1 MEPVRLWAAVE
12 FTARSG
18 STEAL
23 LTAAARAG
31 LHLYGVTAL
40 PGGFCGHCAARQYP
54 RLAALARRYRV
65 RLRVRKKQGLYF
77 RVRPLLRR
85 AGLWAGLAVFL
96 PLLLWTQQFVWFAD
110 VSTLTAGQAARASAV
125 LREVGLQPGSAVTEA
140 KLAAGEYALLH
151 SGEFSWASLNF
162 AKGRLEVEAAAA
174 KPKPDI
180 AAGTLHGIR
189 ARCSGTVVRTNL
201 VSGTMLVVPGQ
212 QVEAGQ
218 GLIGTAR
225 SERDG
230 TLIFA
235 PAAGTVLA
243 QFEWNDTRTV
253 PLEENVFQYTGGCTR
268 SIELLVFGQA
278 FALPAAAAPENALP
292 VRAAAGNALP
302 HRGAGGGTGPAAEP
316 AGFVRR
322 MAGCGAHCPQRGLH
336 CERRQAELH
345 RDVYDHCGYLR
356 VRCKKGLP
364 ISGKALLHFASYLFS
379 AACASY
385 SASRSFRSYWYLL

>member
-1 MEPVRLWAAVE
+1 MEPVSLWAAVE
-12 FTARSG
+12 FTACNG

-31 LHLYGVTAL
+31 LHPYGVTAL
-40 PGGFCGHCAARQYP
+40 PGGFGGRCAAWQYP
-54 RLAALARRYRV
+54 RLAALARKHRV
-65 RLRVRKKQGLYF
+65 RLRIRRKLGLYF
-77 RVRPLLRR
+77 RLRPLLRR
-85 AGLWAGLAVFL
+85 AGLWAGLAVFV
-96 PLLLWTQQFVWFAD
+96 PLLLFAQQFVWYAD
-110 VSTLTAGQAARASAV
+110 TSSLTTGQAARACAV
-125 LREVGLQPGSAVTEA
+125 LREAGLQPGAAVTEA
-140 KLAAGEYALLH
+140 KLTAGEYALLH

-253 PLEENVFQYTGGCTR
+253 PLEENIFQYTGGCTR

-278 FALPAAAAPENALP
+278 FALPAASAPENAVFTTRHYQPELP
-292 VRAAAGNALP
+292 LLGLALPCSIRETCRYGQQPETLCRTGEQAAALARLQSLQALY
-302 HRGAGGGTGPAAEP
+302 AAWPDAERI
-316 AGFVRR
+316 ARKEDCTVNDGRLNYTVTYTVV
-322 MAGCGAHCPQRGLH
+322 ADICG
-336 CERRQAELH
+336 
-345 RDVYDHCGYLR
+345 
-356 VRCKKGLP
+356 
-364 ISGKALLHFASYLFS
+364 
-379 AACASY
+379 
-385 SASRSFRSYWYLL
+385 

>member
-1 MEPVRLWAAVE
+1 MEPVRFWAAVE
-12 FTARSG
+12 FTAQNG
-18 STEAL
+18 SAEAL
-23 LTAAARAG
+23 LSQAAAQG
-31 LHLYGVTAL
+31 LHPYGVTAR
-40 PGGFCGHCAARQYP
+40 PGGFCAHCAAWQYRQF
-54 RLAALARRYRV
+54 AALARKLRV
-65 RLRVRKKQGLYF
+65 RLRVHKRQGLYF
-77 RVRPLLRR
+77 CIRPLLRR
-85 AGLWAGLAVFL
+85 AGLWAGLALFV
-96 PLLLWTQQFVWFAD
+96 PLLLWAQQYVWTVD
-110 VSTLTAGQAARASAV
+110 TSTLTTGQAARAAAV
-125 LREVGLQPGSAVTEA
+125 LRANDLQPGSAVTEA
-140 KLAAGEYALLH
+140 KLTAGEYALLQ

-162 AKGRLEVEAAAA
+162 AKGRLVVEAAAA

-189 ARCSGTVVRTNL
+189 AKCGGTVVRTNL

-278 FALPAAAAPENALP
+278 FALPAASAPENAVLTARHYQPELP
-292 VRAAAGNALP
+292 LLGLALPCSIRETCRYEQQPETLCRTEAQAAALARLQSLQALY
-302 HRGAGGGTGPAAEP
+302 AAWPDAERI
-316 AGFVRR
+316 ARKEDCTVNDGKLNYTVTYTVV
-322 MAGCGAHCPQRGLH
+322 ADICG
-336 CERRQAELH
+336 
-345 RDVYDHCGYLR
+345 
-356 VRCKKGLP
+356 
-364 ISGKALLHFASYLFS
+364 
-379 AACASY
+379 
-385 SASRSFRSYWYLL
+385 

>member
-12 FTARSG
+12 FTARNG

-40 PGGFCGHCAARQYP
+40 PGGFCGHCAAWQYP

-110 VSTLTAGQAARASAV
+110 TSTLTAGQAARASAI
-125 LREVGLQPGSAVTEA
+125 LREAGLQPGSAVTEA

-253 PLEENVFQYTGGCTR
+253 PLEENVFQYTGACTR

-278 FALPAAAAPENALP
+278 FALPAASAPGNAVLTARHYQPELPLLGLALP
-292 VRAAAGNALP
+292 CSIRETCRYRQQPETLCRTEEQAAALARLQSLQALY
-302 HRGAGGGTGPAAEP
+302 AAWPDAERI
-316 AGFVRR
+316 ARKEDCTVNDGRLNYTVTYTIV
-322 MAGCGAHCPQRGLH
+322 ADICG
-336 CERRQAELH
+336 
-345 RDVYDHCGYLR
+345 
-356 VRCKKGLP
+356 
-364 ISGKALLHFASYLFS
+364 
-379 AACASY
+379 
-385 SASRSFRSYWYLL
+385 

>member
-40 PGGFCGHCAARQYP
+40 PGGFCGHCAARQDP

-65 RLRVRKKQGLYF
+65 RLRVRKRQGLYF

-110 VSTLTAGQAARASAV
+110 TSTLTAGQAARASAI
-125 LREVGLQPGSAVTEA
+125 LREVSLQPGSAVTEA
-140 KLAAGEYALLH
+140 KLTAGEYALLQ

-162 AKGRLEVEAAAA
+162 AKGRLVVEAAAA

-189 ARCSGTVVRTNL
+189 AKCGGTVVRTNL

-212 QVEAGQ
+212 QVETGQ

-225 SERDG
+225 AERDG

-235 PAAGTVLA
+235 PAAGTVTA
-243 QFEWNDTRTV
+243 QFEWSDTRQV
-253 PLEENVFQYTGGCTR
+253 LLKEDVLQRTGATFSGY
-268 SIELLVFGQA
+268 ELLLFGHH
-278 FALPAAAAPENALP
+278 FALPD
-292 VRAAAGNALP
+292 
-302 HRGAGGGTGPAAEP
+302 TPAAEN
-316 AGFVRR
+316 AASQIRHF
-322 MAGCGAHCPQRGLH
+322 AADLF
-336 CERRQAELH
+336 
-345 RDVYDHCGYLR
+345 
-356 VRCKKGLP
+356 GLP
-364 ISGKALLHFASYLFS
+364 LPCSVQETCWYAQQPAVLCRTEEQAAALARLQSLQALKEAFPDAEIIARKEDCTASGDALDYTVTYTIVADI
-379 AACASY
+379 CE
-385 SASRSFRSYWYLL
+385 

>member
-31 LHLYGVTAL
+31 LHLYGMTAL
-40 PGGFCGHCAARQYP
+40 PGGFCGHCAAWQYP

-110 VSTLTAGQAARASAV
+110 TSTLTAGQAARASAI
-125 LREVGLQPGSAVTEA
+125 LREVSLQPGSTVTEA

-278 FALPAAAAPENALP
+278 FALPAAAAPENAVFTTRHYQPELP
-292 VRAAAGNALP
+292 LLGLALPCSIRETCRYGQQPETLCRTEEQAAALARLQSLQALY
-302 HRGAGGGTGPAAEP
+302 AAWPDAERI
-316 AGFVRR
+316 ARKEDCTVNDGRLNYTVTYTVV
-322 MAGCGAHCPQRGLH
+322 ADICG
-336 CERRQAELH
+336 
-345 RDVYDHCGYLR
+345 
-356 VRCKKGLP
+356 
-364 ISGKALLHFASYLFS
+364 
-379 AACASY
+379 
-385 SASRSFRSYWYLL
+385 

>member
-1 MEPVRLWAAVE
+1 MEPVSLWAAVE
-12 FTARSG
+12 FTACNG

-31 LHLYGVTAL
+31 LHPYGVTAL
-40 PGGFCGHCAARQYP
+40 PGGFGGRCAAWQYP
-54 RLAALARRYRV
+54 RLAALARKHRV
-65 RLRVRKKQGLYF
+65 RLRIRRKLGLYF
-77 RVRPLLRR
+77 RLRPLLRR
-85 AGLWAGLAVFL
+85 AGLWAGLAVFV
-96 PLLLWTQQFVWFAD
+96 PLLLFAQQFVWYAD
-110 VSTLTAGQAARASAV
+110 TSSLTTGQAARACAV
-125 LREVGLQPGSAVTEA
+125 LREAGLQPGAAVTEA
-140 KLAAGEYALLH
+140 KLTAGEYALLH

-189 ARCSGTVVRTNL
+189 ARCSSTVVRTNL

-253 PLEENVFQYTGGCTR
+253 PLEENVFQYTGACTR

-278 FALPAAAAPENALP
+278 FALPAASAPENAVLTARHYQPELP
-292 VRAAAGNALP
+292 LLGLALPCSIRETCRYGQQPETLCRTEEQAAALARLQSLQALY
-302 HRGAGGGTGPAAEP
+302 AAWPDAERI
-316 AGFVRR
+316 ARKEDCTVNDGRLNYTVTYTVV
-322 MAGCGAHCPQRGLH
+322 ADICG
-336 CERRQAELH
+336 
-345 RDVYDHCGYLR
+345 
-356 VRCKKGLP
+356 
-364 ISGKALLHFASYLFS
+364 
-379 AACASY
+379 
-385 SASRSFRSYWYLL
+385 

>member
-162 AKGRLEVEAAAA
+162 AKGRLEVRAAAA
-174 KPKPDI
+174 VPKPAI
-180 AAGTLHGIR
+180 AAGTLHGLR
-189 ARCSGTVVRTNL
+189 ARCAGVVTKTNL
-201 VSGTMLVVPGQ
+201 TSGTMLVVPGQ
-212 QVEAGQ
+212 AVEAGQ

-225 SERDG
+225 QERDG
-230 TLIFA
+230 ALIFA
-235 PAAGTVLA
+235 PAAGTVRA
-243 QFEWNDTRTV
+243 QLEWSDAQSV
-253 PLEENVFQYTGGCTR
+253 PLEETVLQPTGRYTVRYRLSAAGQNWTLPSVQPPEQTLERTR
-268 SIELLVFGQA
+268 HLQPELL
-278 FALPAAAAPENALP
+278 
-292 VRAAAGNALP
+292 
-302 HRGAGGGTGPAAEP
+302 
-316 AGFVRR
+316 
-322 MAGCGAHCPQRGLH
+322 
-336 CERRQAELH
+336 
-345 RDVYDHCGYLR
+345 
-356 VRCKKGLP
+356 GLP
-364 ISGKALLHFASYLFS
+364 LPCSVEETTFYEQQPQLLRRTEAQALALARLHSLQTLYTAFPDAVLIARKEDTSCTDTTLEYTAVYTLEADICTQNAPGS
-379 AACASY
+379 
-385 SASRSFRSYWYLL
+385 

>member
-31 LHLYGVTAL
+31 LHLYGMTAL
-40 PGGFCGHCAARQYP
+40 PGGFCGHCAAWQYP
-54 RLAALARRYRV
+54 RLAALARKCRV

-77 RVRPLLRR
+77 RIRPLLHRT
-85 AGLWAGLAVFL
+85 GLLAGLAVFL

-110 VSTLTAGQAARASAV
+110 TSTLTAGQAARASAV

-225 SERDG
+225 AERDD

-253 PLEENVFQYTGGCTR
+253 PLEETAFQYTGACTR

-278 FALPAAAAPENALP
+278 FALPAAPAPGNAVLTTRHYQPELPLLGLALP
-292 VRAAAGNALP
+292 CSVEETCRYEQQPETLCRTEDQAAALARLQSLQALY
-302 HRGAGGGTGPAAEP
+302 AAWPDAERI
-316 AGFVRR
+316 ARKEDCTVNDGRLNYTVTYTIV
-322 MAGCGAHCPQRGLH
+322 ADICG
-336 CERRQAELH
+336 
-345 RDVYDHCGYLR
+345 
-356 VRCKKGLP
+356 
-364 ISGKALLHFASYLFS
+364 
-379 AACASY
+379 
-385 SASRSFRSYWYLL
+385 

>member
-54 RLAALARRYRV
+54 RLAALARRHRV

-110 VSTLTAGQAARASAV
+110 VSTLTAGQAARTSAI
-125 LREVGLQPGSAVTEA
+125 LREAGLQPGSAVTEA

-180 AAGTLHGIR
+180 AAGALHGIR

-278 FALPAAAAPENALP
+278 FALPAAAAPENAVLTARHYQPELP
-292 VRAAAGNALP
+292 LLGLALPCSIRETCRYGQQPETLCRTEEQAAALARLQSLQAL
-302 HRGAGGGTGPAAEP
+302 HAAWPDAERI
-316 AGFVRR
+316 ARKEDCTVNDGRLNYTVTYTVV
-322 MAGCGAHCPQRGLH
+322 ADICG
-336 CERRQAELH
+336 
-345 RDVYDHCGYLR
+345 
-356 VRCKKGLP
+356 
-364 ISGKALLHFASYLFS
+364 
-379 AACASY
+379 
-385 SASRSFRSYWYLL
+385 

>member
-18 STEAL
+18 STETL

-31 LHLYGVTAL
+31 LQLYGVTAL
-40 PGGFCGHCAARQYP
+40 PGGFCGHCAAWQYP

-96 PLLLWTQQFVWFAD
+96 PFLLWAQQFVWFAD
-110 VSTLTAGQAARASAV
+110 TSTLTAGQAARASAV

-253 PLEENVFQYTGGCTR
+253 PLEENVFQYTGRCTR

-278 FALPAAAAPENALP
+278 FALPAASAPENTVLTTRHYQPELPLLGLALP
-292 VRAAAGNALP
+292 CSIRETCRYEQQPETLCRTEEQAAALARLQSLQALYAAWP
-302 HRGAGGGTGPAAEP
+302 DAERIARKEDCTVNGGKLNYTVTYTVVADI
-316 AGFVRR
+316 
-322 MAGCGAHCPQRGLH
+322 CG
-336 CERRQAELH
+336 
-345 RDVYDHCGYLR
+345 
-356 VRCKKGLP
+356 
-364 ISGKALLHFASYLFS
+364 
-379 AACASY
+379 
-385 SASRSFRSYWYLL
+385 

>member
-31 LHLYGVTAL
+31 VHLYGVTAL

-180 AAGTLHGIR
+180 AAGTLHGITSR
-189 ARCSGTVVRTNL
+189 SCLCLALRSPAPSG
-201 VSGTMLVVPGQ
+201 
-212 QVEAGQ
+212 
-218 GLIGTAR
+218 R
-225 SERDG
+225 S
-230 TLIFA
+230 
-235 PAAGTVLA
+235 AGTGSSRKRSA
-243 QFEWNDTRTV
+243 APKSRRRHW
-253 PLEENVFQYTGGCTR
+253 PGCRACRLCTPHGRMR
-268 SIELLVFGQA
+268 S
-278 FALPAAAAPENALP
+278 ALPAKRTAL
-292 VRAAAGNALP
+292 
-302 HRGAGGGTGPAAEP
+302 
-316 AGFVRR
+316 
-322 MAGCGAHCPQRGLH
+322 
-336 CERRQAELH
+336 
-345 RDVYDHCGYLR
+345 
-356 VRCKKGLP
+356 
-364 ISGKALLHFASYLFS
+364 
-379 AACASY
+379 
-385 SASRSFRSYWYLL
+385 

>member
-23 LTAAARAG
+23 LTAAVRAG
-31 LHLYGVTAL
+31 LHLYGMTAL
-40 PGGFCGHCAARQYP
+40 PGGFCGHCATWQYP

-96 PLLLWTQQFVWFAD
+96 PLLLWTQQFIWFAD
-110 VSTLTAGQAARASAV
+110 TSTLTAGQAARASAV

-140 KLAAGEYALLH
+140 KLAAGKYALLH

-253 PLEENVFQYTGGCTR
+253 LREENVFQYTGGCTR
-268 SIELLVFGQA
+268 SIELSVFGHA
-278 FALPAAAAPENALP
+278 FALPAAPAPENAVLTTRHYQPELP
-292 VRAAAGNALP
+292 LLGLALPCSIRETCRYEQQPETLRRTEEQAAALARLQSLQALYAAWP
-302 HRGAGGGTGPAAEP
+302 DAERIARKEDCTVNGGKLNYTVTYPIVADI
-316 AGFVRR
+316 
-322 MAGCGAHCPQRGLH
+322 CG
-336 CERRQAELH
+336 
-345 RDVYDHCGYLR
+345 
-356 VRCKKGLP
+356 
-364 ISGKALLHFASYLFS
+364 
-379 AACASY
+379 
-385 SASRSFRSYWYLL
+385 

>member
-31 LHLYGVTAL
+31 LHLYGMTAL
-40 PGGFCGHCAARQYP
+40 PGGFCGHCAAWQYP

-110 VSTLTAGQAARASAV
+110 TSTLTAGQAARACAV
-125 LREVGLQPGSAVTEA
+125 LREVSLQPGSAVTEA

-253 PLEENVFQYTGGCTR
+253 PLEENIFQYTGGCTR

-278 FALPAAAAPENALP
+278 FALPAASAPENAVLTARHYQPELP
-292 VRAAAGNALP
+292 LLGLVLPCSIRETCRYGQQPEMLCRTEKQAAALARLQSLQALY
-302 HRGAGGGTGPAAEP
+302 AAWPDAERI
-316 AGFVRR
+316 ARKEDCTVNDGRLNYTVTYTVV
-322 MAGCGAHCPQRGLH
+322 ADICG
-336 CERRQAELH
+336 
-345 RDVYDHCGYLR
+345 
-356 VRCKKGLP
+356 
-364 ISGKALLHFASYLFS
+364 
-379 AACASY
+379 
-385 SASRSFRSYWYLL
+385 

>member
-1 MEPVRLWAAVE
+1 MEPVSLWAAVE
-12 FTARSG
+12 FTACNG

-31 LHLYGVTAL
+31 VHLYGVTAL

-54 RLAALARRYRV
+54 RLAALARRCRV

-110 VSTLTAGQAARASAV
+110 VSTLTAGQAARASAI
-125 LREVGLQPGSAVTEA
+125 LREAGLQPGSAVT
-140 KLAAGEYALLH
+140 
-151 SGEFSWASLNF
+151 WASLNF

-174 KPKPDI
+174 KLKPDI

-278 FALPAAAAPENALP
+278 FALPAAAAPENAVFTTRHYQPELP
-292 VRAAAGNALP
+292 LLGLALPCSIRETCRYGQQPETLCRTEEQAAALARLQSLQALY
-302 HRGAGGGTGPAAEP
+302 AAWPDAERI
-316 AGFVRR
+316 ARKEDCTVNDGRLNYTVTYTIV
-322 MAGCGAHCPQRGLH
+322 ADICG
-336 CERRQAELH
+336 
-345 RDVYDHCGYLR
+345 
-356 VRCKKGLP
+356 
-364 ISGKALLHFASYLFS
+364 
-379 AACASY
+379 
-385 SASRSFRSYWYLL
+385 

>member
-1 MEPVRLWAAVE
+1 MEPVSLWAAVE
-12 FTARSG
+12 FTACNG

-31 LHLYGVTAL
+31 LHPYGVTAL
-40 PGGFCGHCAARQYP
+40 PGGFGGRCAAWQYP
-54 RLAALARRYRV
+54 RLAALARKHRV
-65 RLRVRKKQGLYF
+65 RLRIRRKLGLYF
-77 RVRPLLRR
+77 CLRPLLRR
-85 AGLWAGLAVFL
+85 AGLWAGLAVFV
-96 PLLLWTQQFVWFAD
+96 PLLLFAQQFVWYAD
-110 VSTLTAGQAARASAV
+110 TSSLTTGQAARACAV
-125 LREVGLQPGSAVTEA
+125 LREVGLQPGAAVTEA
-140 KLAAGEYALLH
+140 KLTAGEYALLH

-268 SIELLVFGQA
+268 SIELSVFGQA
-278 FALPAAAAPENALP
+278 FALPAASAPENAVLTARHYQPELP
-292 VRAAAGNALP
+292 LLGLALPCSIRETCRYGQQPKTLCRTEEQAAALARLQSLQALY
-302 HRGAGGGTGPAAEP
+302 AAWPDAERI
-316 AGFVRR
+316 ARKEDCTVNDGRLNYTVTYTVV
-322 MAGCGAHCPQRGLH
+322 ADICG
-336 CERRQAELH
+336 
-345 RDVYDHCGYLR
+345 
-356 VRCKKGLP
+356 
-364 ISGKALLHFASYLFS
+364 
-379 AACASY
+379 
-385 SASRSFRSYWYLL
+385 